1 MRFSLT
7 NEEKLI
13 LRVKTYF
20 DLALQ
25 GAIVQMVNQP
35 ISGKKM
41 EKEAFK
47 EVNLQH
53 SQKVPVLQI

>member
-35 ISGKKM
+35 ISGTKM